1 MRIICA
7 LLKEKA
13 AERCRW
19 VGVAF
24 SDAALI
30 AESPVDGH
38 VYELP
43 SDVAIS
49 AAAVAR
55 DAMADPY

>member
-1 MRIICA
+1 MRSSE
-7 LLKEKA
+7 KERGGA
-13 AERCRW
+13 MP
-19 VGVAF
+19 VGDVAF

-30 AESPVDGH
+30 TENPVDGH

-55 DAMADPY
+55 GAMADP